1 MLQTMEEIK
10 KADMNPGMII
20 NGVDNPNLLSVDS
33 TTPVVTDADVIKKEE
48 ETNLMVTDVIP
59 GKKQVPEPIMRKA
72 IEHARGRIGQGLSPF
87 AE

>member
-1 MLQTMEEIK
+1 MDGQEVEVPTLVPT
-10 KADMNPGMII
+10 
-20 NGVDNPNLLSVDS
+20 L
-33 TTPVVTDADVIKKEE
+33 TPE

-59 GKKQVPEPIMRKA
+59 GRKQVPEPIMKKA